1 MLLLSRLSMGAK
13 LILAPA
19 LIVMLLVA
27 ISLVAYDGLSRQ
39 QKVLQQID
47 QVRIGQYQL
56 ALDIS
61 AASQAAMVG
70 SYAAVVQLIQAQG
83 NVSQEEMQ
91 FYVEDMRASVSDMR
105 ASILL
110 GLERTAELSEN
121 EHVSFTT
128 LSEQSEA
135 FAVGVGE
142 LASAVLE
149 NPYQAPSQ
157 LGYVRADYNR
167 MLGLLNIFMQ
177 EQKELSSLSFNDANA
192 TAQSVTQ
199 ALVVAVVIAFLLAL
213 MVGLLMR
220 HQVLRSIRGIERAAV
235 KLRDGDLTHRVAVI
249 GKDEIA
255 QTAIA
260 FNALIES
267 LQSAV
272 KRVTSV
278 AGSVGASADELV
290 VTSNQVAQG
299 ANEQASAATQTSAT
313 VEQMSEGL
321 ASISL
326 HAATLHTSAQ
336 NSLQG
341 AEAGR
346 AALGRLLEEI
356 ERVRRAFGAI
366 TLSVGDFVSS
376 TTAIT
381 DSINR
386 VKELSA
392 QTNLLA
398 LNAAIEA
405 ARAGESGRGFSVVAD
420 EVRNLAQRSAVAAN
434 AINEL
439 THALESQSG
448 NVQRVLDEG
457 AAALDSSQAH
467 LDSLESVLS
476 EATNLVGASTMGVS
490 EIASAVQVQSEGG
503 KEISFGIERIAKM
516 AEAGDLIS
524 HRVTAAVAS
533 LKRLAEELELSV
545 GHFRT

>member
-1 MLLLSRLSMGAK
+1 MLLLSRLSMGVK

-19 LIVMLLVA
+19 LIVLLLVA
-27 ISLVAYDGLSRQ
+27 ISVVAYDGLNRQ
-39 QKVLQQID
+39 QRVLQQIE
-47 QVRIGQYQL
+47 QVRFSQYQL

-91 FYVEDMRASVSDMR
+91 FYVEDMQASVSDMR
-105 ASILL
+105 TSIRL
-110 GLERTAELSEN
+110 GLEGTAALSEE
-121 EHVSFTT
+121 EHASFTT

-142 LASAVLE
+142 LAEAVLE

-167 MLGLLNIFMQ
+167 MLGLLNIFM
-177 EQKELSSLSFNDANA
+177 EDQKALSSLSFNDANE
-192 TAQSVTQ
+192 TANAVTQ
-199 ALVVAVVIAFLLAL
+199 ALVIAVVTAMAIALL
-213 MVGLLMR
+213 VGLLMR
-220 HQVLRSIRGIERAAV
+220 HQVLKSIRGIERAAV

-260 FNALIES
+260 FNALIDS

-272 KRVTSV
+272 RQVTRV
-278 AGSVGASADELV
+278 AGSVGTSADELV
-290 VTSNQVAQG
+290 ATSNQVAQG
-299 ANEQASAATQTSAT
+299 ANEQASAATQTSST
-313 VEQMSEGL
+313 VEQMSIGL
-321 ASISL
+321 ASISS
-326 HAATLHTSAQ
+326 HAASLHTSAQ
-336 NSLQG
+336 NSLRG

-346 AALGRLLEEI
+346 AALSRLLDEI
-356 ERVRRAFGAI
+356 ERVRRAFAAI

-439 THALESQSG
+439 TDALESQSG

-467 LDSLESVLS
+467 LDSLESVLL
-476 EATNLVGASTMGVS
+476 EASSLVGASTLGVS
-490 EIASAVQVQSEGG
+490 EIASAVQVQNEGG

-524 HRVTAAVAS
+524 HQVTAAVAS
-533 LKRLAEELELSV
+533 LKELAEELELSV